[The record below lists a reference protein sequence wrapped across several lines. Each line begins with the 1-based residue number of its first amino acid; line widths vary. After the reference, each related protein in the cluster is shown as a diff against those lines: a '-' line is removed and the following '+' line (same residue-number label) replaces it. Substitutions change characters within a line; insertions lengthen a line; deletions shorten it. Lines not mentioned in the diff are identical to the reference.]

1 MDGTLLQLILFLA
14 ATFVAAVV
22 TGVAGF
28 AFGLVASGAWLHVLT
43 PLQTATLI
51 VCYGLVVQG
60 TAVWKLRRNLDF
72 SLLWPFL
79 AGGALGVPAG
89 VSILG
94 LARPEHMRAGVGV
107 VLIAYS
113 VYSLLR
119 PNLPPAKSAHA
130 LADGTAGFLNGVLG
144 GMTGLSGILVII
156 WCGLRGW
163 SRDVQRSVFQPTA
176 VFVFLM
182 SASLLGVR
190 GDIALDT
197 VKLFVLGLPL
207 VLLGTWIGLKL
218 YGRLDEAGFR
228 RVVLILL
235 LVSGVALVGPWVVGT
250 LRS

>member
-1 MDGTLLQLILFLA
+1 MDGTILQIGLFLA

-28 AFGLVASGAWLHVLT
+28 AFGLVASGVWLHVLT

-51 VCYGLVVQG
+51 VGYGLVVQG
-60 TAVWKLRRNLDF
+60 YAVWKLRRNLDV

-79 AGGALGVPAG
+79 LGGALGVPVG
-89 VSILG
+89 VNILG
-94 LARPEHMRAGVGV
+94 LARPEHMRAGVGA
-107 VLIAYS
+107 VLIVYS

-119 PNLPPAKSAHA
+119 PNLPPAKSANA

-144 GMTGLSGILVII
+144 GMTGLSGILVIV

-163 SRDVQRSVFQPTA
+163 SRDIQRSVFQPTA
-176 VFVFLM
+176 VFTFLM
-182 SASLLGVR
+182 SATWFGVR
-190 GDIALDT
+190 GDIAADT
-197 VKLFVLGLPL
+197 LKLFIIGLPL
-207 VLLGTWIGLKL
+207 VLLGTWIGLGL

-235 LVSGVALVGPWVVGT
+235 LVSGAVLVGPWI